1 MLEPMK
7 VLVTGGA
14 GYIGSHTTL
23 CLLEEGHEV
32 VVLDNLM
39 NSNPESLRRVE
50 QLTGQSVDFREVDL
64 LDASAVDAIFAEGG
78 FEAVIHFAGL
88 KAVGES
94 VEKPL
99 MYYQN
104 NVVGTLNLLHSME
117 AAGVRRLVFSSS
129 ATVYGA
135 SEEVPLIEKSPLD
148 ATNPY
153 GRTKEQ
159 IEDIL
164 SDLGAADP
172 SWSIALL
179 RYFNPVGAHP
189 SGLIG
194 EDPQGIPNNLLPFVA
209 QVAVGR
215 REKVLVF
222 GNDYPT
228 PDGTGVR
235 DYIHVMDL
243 AAGHIAAL
251 GYLAD
256 KAGVFRWNLGTGR
269 GSSVLEVIEAFGQ
282 AAGQA
287 VPYEFAPRR
296 PGDAA
301 VSYADPSAAL
311 ADLGWSAR
319 RGLGQMCEDHWR
331 WQSHNPQGYAEVSED
346 AGLKME

>member
-1 MLEPMK
+1 MK
-7 VLVTGGA
+7 ILVTGGA

-23 CLLEEGHEV
+23 CLLQEGHEV
-32 VVLDNLM
+32 VVVDNLM
-39 NSNPESLRRVE
+39 NSSPESVRRVE
-50 QLTGQSVDFREVDL
+50 RLTGKHIDFRELDL
-64 LDASAVDAIFAEGG
+64 LDAGAIDSVFAEGG
-78 FEAVIHFAGL
+78 FGAVIHFAGL

-94 VEKPL
+94 VAKPL

-117 AAGVRRLVFSSS
+117 AAGVRCLVFSSS

-164 SDLGAADP
+164 SDLGAADS
-172 SWSIALL
+172 SWSVALL
-179 RYFNPVGAHP
+179 RYFNPVGAHE

-215 REKVLVF
+215 REKVMVF

-243 AAGHIAAL
+243 AAGHLAAL

-256 KAGVFRWNLGTGR
+256 KTGVFRWNLGTGR
-269 GSSVLEVIEAFGQ
+269 GSSVLEVIEAFGA
-282 AAGQA
+282 AAGRSI
-287 VPYEFAPRR
+287 PFEFADRR

-301 VSYADPSAAL
+301 ISYADPSAAL
-311 ADLGWSAR
+311 ADLAWSAR
-319 RGLGQMCEDHWR
+319 RDLRQMCQDHWR
-331 WQSHNPQGYAEVSED
+331 WQDSNPMGYPQS
-346 AGLKME
+346 G

>member
-1 MLEPMK
+1 MK

-14 GYIGSHTTL
+14 GYIGSHTVL
-23 CLLEEGHEV
+23 ALLEEGHDV
-32 VVLDNLM
+32 LVLDNLA
-39 NSNPESLRRVE
+39 NSSATSLRRVE
-50 QLTGQSVDFREVDL
+50 ELTGKHPEFVQLDL
-64 LDASAVDAIFAEGG
+64 LDADGLDELFAKEE
-78 FEAVIHFAGL
+78 FDSVIHFAGL

-99 MYYQN
+99 MYYRN
-104 NVVGTLNLLHSME
+104 NVAGTLNLLTSMDKH
-117 AAGVRRLVFSSS
+117 GVRNLVFSSS

-135 SEEVPLIEKSPLD
+135 SEEVPLIEKMPLD

-164 SDLGAADP
+164 TDIGASDS
-172 SWSIALL
+172 SWHIALL
-179 RYFNPVGAHP
+179 RYFNPVGAHE
-189 SGLIG
+189 SGRIG
-194 EDPQGIPNNLLPFVA
+194 EDPTGVPNNLLPFVA

-243 AAGHIAAL
+243 AAGHLAAL
-251 GYLAD
+251 AYLPEH
-256 KAGVFRWNLGTGR
+256 AGVFRWNLGTGN
-269 GSSVLEVIEAFGQ
+269 GSSVLEVIDAFSA
-282 AAGQA
+282 AAGHK

-301 VSYADPSAAL
+301 VSYADPSSAL
-311 ADLGWSAR
+311 ADLGWSAHR
-319 RGLGQMCEDHWR
+319 SLAQMCEDHWR
-331 WQSHNPQGYAEVSED
+331 WQKNNPQGYA
-346 AGLKME
+346 G